1 MYKIKGMSVIYILIS
16 ISILVALVF
25 LFLFIKAVKN
35 GQFDDS
41 YTPSVRV
48 LFDDESSSKTSN
60 NKQSESIN

>member
-1 MYKIKGMSVIYILIS
+1 MSVIYILIS
-16 ISILVALVF
+16 ISILVAVVF

-48 LFDDESSSKTSN
+48 LFDDEVKSKSST
-60 NKQSESIN
+60 NKQTDSII